1 MLERIPVGLGH
12 ALRGVRAGYDKVV
25 SEVDDF
31 VHIPDTVA
39 LESPAF
45 EDGGS
50 IPPRYTVDGAK
61 ISPPLTWTRVP
72 RDAESLALIVED
84 PDAPAAEPLVHLI
97 AWDLPPD
104 LAELPE
110 GELKSPGHAGLT
122 ENLGR
127 NAYQQAAWLPPDPP
141 AGHGPHLYVF
151 QTFALDRR
159 LDFGRPPSRK
169 AVTEAMRGHV
179 LAKGV
184 LVGTYER
191 T

>member
-1 MLERIPVGLGH
+1 MRENIPSGVGH
-12 ALRGVRAGYDKVV
+12 ALRQVRAGYEKVV
-25 SEVDDF
+25 SEADDF
-31 VHIPDTVA
+31 VHIPDTIA

-50 IPPRYTVDGAK
+50 IPPRYTADGEK
-61 ISPPLTWTRVP
+61 ISPPLHWSRLP
-72 RDAESLALIVED
+72 RDSESMALIVED
-84 PDAPAAEPLVHLI
+84 ADAPADEPLVHLI
-97 AWDLPPD
+97 VWDLPPN

-110 GELKSPGHAGLT
+110 GELRSPGHAGLN

-127 NAYQQAAWLPPDPP
+127 NSLRETAWLPPDPP

-151 QTFALDRR
+151 QVFALDAK
-159 LDFGRPPSRK
+159 LDFARPPDRR
-169 AVTEAMRGHV
+169 AVTEAMSGHV
-179 LAKGV
+179 LAKGA

>member
-1 MLERIPVGLGH
+1 MLEKIPPGLGH
-12 ALRGVRAGYDKVV
+12 ALRHVRAGYDKVV
-25 SEVDDF
+25 SEADDF
-31 VHIPDTVA
+31 VHIPDTIA

-50 IPPRYTVDGAK
+50 IPPRYTADGEQ
-61 ISPPLTWTRVP
+61 ISPPLRWSRLP

-84 PDAPAAEPLVHLI
+84 PDAPATEPLVHLI
-97 AWDLPPD
+97 AWDLPPN

-110 GELKSPGHAGLT
+110 GELKSPGHAGLD

-127 NAYQQAAWLPPDPP
+127 NALQQAAWLPPDPP
-141 AGHGPHLYVF
+141 VGHGPHLYVF
-151 QTFALDRR
+151 QVFALDAQ
-159 LDFGRPPSRK
+159 LDFARPPSRK
-169 AVTEAMRGHV
+169 AVAEAMSGHV
-179 LAKGV
+179 LAKGA